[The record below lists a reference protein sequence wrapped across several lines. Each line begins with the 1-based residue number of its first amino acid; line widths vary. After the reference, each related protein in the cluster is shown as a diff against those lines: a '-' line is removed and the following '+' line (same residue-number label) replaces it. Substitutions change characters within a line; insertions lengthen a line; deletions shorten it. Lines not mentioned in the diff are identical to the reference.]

1 MKISYPLAILSDTH
15 MGHTASRVRSADQ
28 LEPLAHGVSTVVF
41 NGDSVEMLWRPNR
54 PQAREQLRRLVG
66 VCRRAGARPI
76 FVNGNH
82 DPFVSTISHLD
93 LAGGSVLTTHGDVLF
108 HEVAPWSRD
117 AEVVAPQRRRLLE
130 SMGADAPADFERQLL
145 ATKWASLALEM
156 REPCSPG
163 GILPTLRMALR
174 ETWPPWRVL
183 RIVRFWMQTPER
195 AVRLARM
202 FRPDA
207 RFIVIGHTHH
217 PGVWEHDGRV
227 VVNTG
232 AYLPFSSRLAV
243 RVEPGE
249 LRVHR
254 VVCRGGRFDWGR
266 LVRRFDLPMFPAQSV
281 VEPRLQSEKRV
292 RRVVCLQRREASRE
306 RVAGQSTG
314 R

>member
-15 MGHTASRVRSADQ
+15 IGHTASRVRSAGQ
-28 LEPLAHGVSTVVF
+28 LEGLVRGVSTVVF

-82 DPFVSTISHLD
+82 DPFVSTINHLD
-93 LAGGSVLTTHGDVLF
+93 LAGGSVLATHGDILF

-117 AEVVAPQRRRLLE
+117 ADVVGPQRQHLLE
-130 SMGADAPADFERQLL
+130 SMGGDALTDFERQLL

-163 GILPTLRMALR
+163 GLLPTVRMALR

-195 AVRLARM
+195 AAGLARM

-207 RFIVIGHTHH
+207 RFVVIGHTHH

-254 VVCRGGRFDWGR
+254 VACRHGRFDWGR
-266 LVRRFDLPMFPAQSV
+266 LVRRFELPAFPEQSV
-281 VEPRLQSEKRV
+281 VEPRLQSDKRV
-292 RRVVCLQRREASRE
+292 RRLDRAGRRDGSRG
-306 RVAGQSTG
+306 RAVGQSTG